1 LPAGCRCGDPVKP
14 WLWLRPPKAAGA
26 GGGPNHK
33 LRRAVTA
40 LAIGNIGKQRE
51 AATGSQETVAEVPLT
66 GLSFTREGNAPQP
79 DPRRG
84 HDHRRFRITRQ
95 RAIATAAIAVEA
107 SGNPGT
113 MPRFVF

>member
-1 LPAGCRCGDPVKP
+1 MTAAEFSERSRGRGAFAICRQDAGAAIHDPV
-14 WLWLRPPKAAGA
+14 
-26 GGGPNHK
+26 
-33 LRRAVTA
+33 T
-40 LAIGNIGKQRE
+40 E
-51 AATGSQETVAEVPLT
+51 AERHGSADHEPLNSQETVAEVPLT